1 MSEDLD
7 RKVLMS
13 ETLLRYLINRA
24 YPDDIV
30 QIRFCNPPVTE
41 TIMYW
46 EPVITVAWRDTP
58 VAVQDSR
65 REER

>member
-30 QIRFCNPPVTE
+30 QIRFCNPPATE
-41 TIMYW
+41 TITYW

>member
-1 MSEDLD
+1 MSEHLD

-13 ETLLRYLINRA
+13 ETLLRYLIKKA

-30 QIRFCNPPVTE
+30 QIRFCNPPVAENT
-41 TIMYW
+41 TYW
-46 EPVITVAWRDTP
+46 EPVITVAWRDTT